1 MVMVIIMI
9 DDDND
14 EEKLDA
20 SENCTSLPANL
31 DAGYPLHAMTQQSF
45 KFKRRSII
53 GTAIARWPGHRNHFQ
68 KNSESEMQN
77 FS

>member
-1 MVMVIIMI
+1 MIMVMVIIMI

-31 DAGYPLHAMTQQSF
+31 DAGYPLHAMTQSRLSSKEDQ
-45 KFKRRSII
+45 
-53 GTAIARWPGHRNHFQ
+53 
-68 KNSESEMQN
+68 
-77 FS
+77 

>member
-1 MVMVIIMI
+1 MLMMIMVMVIIMI

-31 DAGYPLHAMTQQSF
+31 DAGYPLHAMTQSRLSSKEDQ
-45 KFKRRSII
+45 
-53 GTAIARWPGHRNHFQ
+53 
-68 KNSESEMQN
+68 
-77 FS
+77 